1 VEPSLE
7 TKPEIGLGSKVFH
20 RGAIMRCV
28 MRIAASFTL
37 IAGAI
42 ALSAA
47 QSTVELQNYFKET
60 GGLSQDQI
68 AAIRSGQPVAK
79 TLTSRTPAEVFVLGA
94 VYVNAPP
101 ESYLKFANDFDRLRK
116 IPGYLAIEPFSTP
129 PQLSDLKGFALDSDD
144 TKALKTCKSGSCQI
158 QLPASTMEQ
167 LQQSINWSAPD
178 ADDQVNQFIQKLAL
192 QRLITYQ
199 KEGDRILG
207 AVYNDKHEPTN
218 VADQF
223 KYMLSHSSAL
233 EKGLP
238 DFYNYLLAYPD
249 SKPANVENSF
259 YWDNVKFGLKPTL
272 RIVHVETMRGSTPEE
287 PAYVVAEK
295 QLYSSH
301 YFETALDL
309 TFCIRGDAPQPP
321 GFYLIKVMASEQAG
335 LTGMKGSIVRKVA
348 VGKSVSSLQSSL
360 TAIKSA
366 LEQSQ
371 SGSR

>member
-1 VEPSLE
+1 
-7 TKPEIGLGSKVFH
+7 
-20 RGAIMRCV
+20 MRCV
-28 MRIAASFTL
+28 MRSAVLL
-37 IAGAI
+37 ILIVGAM
-42 ALSAA
+42 AFSAA
-47 QSTVELQNYFKET
+47 QTSVELQNYFKEA

-101 ESYLKFANDFDRLRK
+101 ESYVKFASDFDRLRN

-129 PQLSDLKGFALDSDD
+129 PQLSDLKGFALDSED
-144 TKALKTCKSGSCQI
+144 TKALKTCKSGNCQI

-192 QRLITYQ
+192 QRLTTYQ
-199 KEGDRILG
+199 KEGNRILG
-207 AVYNDKHEPTN
+207 AVYNDKHEPAN

-249 SKPANVENSF
+249 AKPANVENSF

-272 RIVHVETMRGSTPEE
+272 RIVHIVTMRGTTPEE
-287 PAYVVAEK
+287 PAYVIAEK

-309 TFCIRGDAPQPP
+309 TFCIRGDAPQSS

-360 TAIKSA
+360 AAIKSA

-371 SGSR
+371 TSSK

>member
-1 VEPSLE
+1 
-7 TKPEIGLGSKVFH
+7 
-20 RGAIMRCV
+20 MRCV
-28 MRIAASFTL
+28 IRIAGLLTL
-37 IAGAI
+37 IAGAM
-42 ALSAA
+42 AFSAA
-47 QSTVELQNYFKET
+47 QTSVELQKYFKES
-60 GGLSQDQI
+60 GGLTQDQI
-68 AAIRSGQPVAK
+68 AAIQSGQPVAK
-79 TLTSRTPAEVFVLGA
+79 TLTSRTPAEIFVLGA

-101 ESYLKFANDFDRLRK
+101 ESYVKFANDFNRLRN
-116 IPGYLAIEPFSTP
+116 IPGYLAVEPFSNP
-129 PQLSDLKGFALDSDD
+129 PQLSDLKGFDLDSDD
-144 TKALKTCKSGSCQI
+144 IKALKTCKPGSCQI
-158 QLPASTMEQ
+158 QLPASTMEE
-167 LQQSINWSAPD
+167 LRQSVNWSAPD
-178 ADDQVNQFIQKLAL
+178 ASDQANQFLQKLAL
-192 QRLITYQ
+192 RRLITYQ
-199 KEGDRILG
+199 KEGNRILG

-249 SKPANVENSF
+249 SKPEKVENSF
-259 YWDNVKFGLKPTL
+259 YWDDVKFGLKPTL
-272 RIVHVETMRGSTPEE
+272 RIVHVVTMHGTTAEV

-309 TFCIRGDAPQPP
+309 TFCIRGAAPQPP

-360 TAIKSA
+360 AAIKSA

-371 SGSR
+371 TSSK

>member
-158 QLPASTMEQ
+158 QLPASTMEE
-167 LQQSINWSAPD
+167 LQQSVNWSGAD

-233 EKGLP
+233 AKGLP

-249 SKPANVENSF
+249 SKPPNVENSF
-259 YWDNVKFGLKPTL
+259 YWDDVKFGLKPTL
-272 RIVHVETMRGSTPEE
+272 RIVHVVTMHGTTAEQ

-309 TFCIRGDAPQPP
+309 TFCVRGEAPQPP

-335 LTGMKGSIVRKVA
+335 LTGMKGSIVRRVA

-360 TAIKSA
+360 AAIKSA

>member
-1 VEPSLE
+1 MKTKLEAGTGRGSNFSLG
-7 TKPEIGLGSKVFH
+7 GL
-20 RGAIMRCV
+20 AMRNV
-28 MRIAASFTL
+28 VRIVSLLTVIVGITAF
-37 IAGAI
+37 
-42 ALSAA
+42 SAA
-47 QSTVELQNYFKET
+47 QTSAELQSYFKET
-60 GGLSQDQI
+60 GGLSPDQI
-68 AAIRSGQPVAK
+68 AAIQNGQPVAK
-79 TLTSRTPAEVFVLGA
+79 TLTSRTPAEIFVLG
-94 VYVNAPP
+94 VIYVNAAP
-101 ESYLKFANDFDRLRK
+101 ESYVKFAGDFDRLRK
-116 IPGYLAIEPFSTP
+116 IPEYLAVEPFSTP

-144 TKALKTCKSGSCQI
+144 LKALKNCKSGSCQI

-167 LQQSINWSAPD
+167 LHQSINWSGPD
-178 ADDQVNQFIQKLAL
+178 VDDEVNQFLQKLAL
-192 QRLITYQ
+192 QRLIAYQ
-199 KEGDRILG
+199 KDGNRILG

-218 VADQF
+218 VAEQF

-233 EKGLP
+233 AKALP
-238 DFYNYLLAYPD
+238 DFYNYLLSYPD

-272 RIVHVETMRGSTPEE
+272 RIVHVVTLHGNTPAE

-309 TFCIRGDAPQPP
+309 TVCIRGSDNSQQS

-348 VGKSVSSLQSSL
+348 VGKSVSSLQGSL

-366 LEQSQ
+366 LEHGQ
-371 SGSR
+371 

>member
-1 VEPSLE
+1 MEPSLE
-7 TKPEIGLGSKVFH
+7 AKLEIRLGPKVIE
-20 RGAIMRCV
+20 RGAVMRCV
-28 MRIAASFTL
+28 IRIAALLIL
-37 IAGAI
+37 IAGAL
-42 ALSAA
+42 AFSAA
-47 QSTVELQNYFKET
+47 QTTVELQNYFKET

-101 ESYLKFANDFDRLRK
+101 ESYLKFAGDFDRLRS

-129 PQLSDLKGFALDSDD
+129 PQLADLRGFALDSDD
-144 TKALKTCKSGSCQI
+144 IKALKTCKPGSCRI

-178 ADDQVNQFIQKLAL
+178 ADDEVNQFIQKLAL

-233 EKGLP
+233 AERLP
-238 DFYNYLLAYPD
+238 NFYNYLLAYPD
-249 SKPANVENSF
+249 AKPANVENSF

-272 RIVHVETMRGSTPEE
+272 RIVHVVTMRGTTPEE
-287 PAYVVAEK
+287 PAYVIAEK

-309 TFCIRGDAPQPP
+309 TFCVRGDAAQPP

-348 VGKSVSSLQSSL
+348 VGKSVTSLDRSL

-366 LEQSQ
+366 LEQRETS
-371 SGSR
+371 SK

>member
-1 VEPSLE
+1 
-7 TKPEIGLGSKVFH
+7 
-20 RGAIMRCV
+20 MRCV
-28 MRIAASFTL
+28 IRIAALL
-37 IAGAI
+37 ILLAGAL
-42 ALSAA
+42 AFSAA
-47 QSTVELQNYFKET
+47 QTTVELQNYFKET

-68 AAIRSGQPVAK
+68 AAIQSGQPVAK

-101 ESYLKFANDFDRLRK
+101 ESYLKFANDFDRLRS

-129 PQLSDLKGFALDSDD
+129 PQLSDLTGFALDSDD
-144 TKALKTCKSGSCQI
+144 IEALKTCKPGSCQI

-167 LQQSINWSAPD
+167 LQRSINWSAPD
-178 ADDQVNQFIQKLAL
+178 ADGQVNQFIQKLAL

-233 EKGLP
+233 AKGLP

-249 SKPANVENSF
+249 AKPANVENSF

-272 RIVHVETMRGSTPEE
+272 RIVHVVTMRGTTPDE
-287 PAYVVAEK
+287 PAYVIAEK

-309 TFCIRGDAPQPP
+309 TFCIRGEATQPP
-321 GFYLIKVMASEQAG
+321 GFYLIKVMGSEQAG

-348 VGKSVSSLQSSL
+348 VGKSVSSLERSL

-366 LEQSQ
+366 LEQRETS
-371 SGSR
+371 SKLSVRPVSAREKAKALRLTRSFP